1 MGIRRHIAITFVSKY
16 VEMGLGL
23 VASIVLARLL
33 TPEDFGIYSIAASIV
48 LIGYLFRNFGVGQ
61 MIVQADELT
70 DDLLRAAFAV
80 TLTISWGIGLLLVLI
95 APWVGGFY
103 ANPGVTQVLYFLA
116 LNFVL
121 LPFGAVSDAVLRR
134 RMAFDKLAV
143 ISISSALASVVVGIT
158 SAWLGARYLAIAWSG
173 NASTLTTILL
183 TLFYRPKGL
192 PWKPGLRGMREVFRF
207 GMKVG
212 TMDMV
217 NKGSD
222 SLSEVLIGK
231 AHGLH
236 QLGIYSRAY
245 GAFML
250 FEYAFIEG
258 IRPVVLPYLSE
269 ARRGEGDLSKIYL
282 RIVNYA
288 AIFMLPFFSYLAIAA
303 PEVMRTLYG
312 SQWDA
317 SVPLLQLMC
326 GAGALLSVTIFFDQ
340 LLIARGCPGEAL
352 FYQSMA
358 QAARVAAL
366 LFLLSGSLL
375 AVAAAVI
382 VGAAVKAAL
391 VIRMARKHL
400 ALDAAQFVR
409 EAAPAMVVAA
419 VVAGAVALSS
429 QWLAGVSSELLR
441 FVGLSLAALVS
452 WLMALFAL
460 RHPLTVELRRWM
472 PAGRS

>member
-16 VEMGLGL
+16 LEMGLGL
-23 VASIVLARLL
+23 LGSVVLARLL

-61 MIVQADELT
+61 MIVQADKLT
-70 DDLLRAAFAV
+70 DDLLRAAFAL
-80 TLTISWGIGLLLVLI
+80 TLAISWGIGLLLALI
-95 APWVGGFY
+95 APWAGDFY
-103 ANPGVTQVLYFLA
+103 ASPGVTQVLYFLA

-143 ISISSALASVVVGIT
+143 ISVASSLVGVVVGIG

-183 TLFYRPKGL
+183 TLVYRPKGL

-222 SLSEVLIGK
+222 SLSEMLIGK

-269 ARRGEGDLSKIYL
+269 ARRGEGNLGVIYL

-288 AIFMLPFFSYLAIAA
+288 AIFMLPFFAYLAIAA
-303 PEVMRTLYG
+303 PEVMRVLYG
-312 SQWDA
+312 AQWDA
-317 SVPLLQLMC
+317 SVPLLRLMC

-340 LLIARGCPGEAL
+340 LLIARGRPGQAL
-352 FYQSMA
+352 FYQSMG
-358 QAARVAAL
+358 QAARLTAL
-366 LFLLSGSLL
+366 LFLLSGNLL
-375 AVAAAVI
+375 AVAMAVL
-382 VGAAVKAAL
+382 VGAAVKAMLVVRLARQHFAL
-391 VIRMARKHL
+391 NIGQFAREIL
-400 ALDAAQFVR
+400 
-409 EAAPAMVVAA
+409 PAVGVAIVVGAA
-419 VVAGAVALSS
+419 VAVSS
-429 QWLAGVSSELLR
+429 RWLTGFSSELLR
-441 FVGLSLAALVS
+441 FVGLSLVALIS
-452 WLMALFAL
+452 WLTMLFAL
-460 RHPLTVELRRWM
+460 RHPLSVEMRRWM
-472 PAGRS
+472 PVGRS